1 VMSEENIDRNSP
13 LVCEGIVG
21 DGCGGGRLFY
31 IKESRLFAHD
41 PMTKSDILLLENLQ
55 NAIRVEKNGCI
66 ITIEFQEKR
75 LYYDLSE
82 MRLSLD
88 IITN

>member
-1 VMSEENIDRNSP
+1 MSRDILDINSP
-13 LVCEGIVG
+13 LVCEGIIG

-41 PMTKSDILLLENLQ
+41 PMTKSDILLLKNLQ

-66 ITIEFQEKR
+66 ITIELQEKT
-75 LYYDLSE
+75 LYFDLSK
-82 MRLSLD
+82 MSLSLD
-88 IITN
+88 IISQ